1 MKLKRNIVRKKSI
14 ETEIGRILVCCF
26 FLFFLNCL
34 PDRHSS
40 SNNNLLLSLL
50 FSEDPINVGS
60 RSTSA
65 ERMGSTKSDPTN
77 NDELGVKILNYNLSM
92 PSTKYFTTKHWG
104 QEERAKLL
112 LNSQHIQLQDV
123 IVLEG
128 VVNEN
133 SQKIL
138 SDGLRYQYPYQTSV
152 LGAGREN
159 WNNTLGGDFFGTSWL
174 RDNGGIMILSK
185 WPIEEKIQYIYENG
199 MGRSYF
205 PQPVQGFLYVKLNK
219 HGQLIHVIGARV
231 ISGNFST
238 LSHLPAKD
246 IRKTQYSEI
255 KNFINM
261 KDISKNEMVF
271 IVGNF
276 GTEKGSNE
284 YKEMLSILRVNEPHY
299 VGISKIWDPKK
310 NPFAAYFQQ
319 IGSHQKL
326 NYPNYVFVSSDHSQP
341 PVWQNLAYD
350 PTSKKYWKT
359 KAYQS
364 DEYSDYYPVYGFV
377 YADSLTPTFS
387 THKKKYDRVSLE
399 AIVTNKK
406 IQADPKNRYG
416 WLKVNTTEETPYT
429 TFNLYQEG
437 AEPNC
442 IQSGRI
448 RIEVSE
454 ELNYF
459 WNYWLK
465 GGAGNYAYYTNWNVG
480 SDLLE
485 VINLDKNSCLE
496 DGIQIA
502 FKDYDIITQGYYI
515 LTNWMSGSWG
525 EYIFLWKDYI
535 GPMESFYLRLDKTP
549 AQNWKK
555 DLIYR

>member
-77 NDELGVKILNYNLSM
+77 NDELSVKILNYNLNM

-112 LNSQHIQLQDV
+112 LNSQHIQQQDV

-159 WNNTLGGDFFGTSWL
+159 WNNTLGGNFFGTSWL

-219 HGQLIHVIGARV
+219 HGQPIHVIGARV
-231 ISGNFST
+231 ISGNSST

-246 IRKTQYSEI
+246 IRKAQYSEI

-310 NPFAAYFQQ
+310 
-319 IGSHQKL
+319 I
-326 NYPNYVFVSSDHSQP
+326 HSP
-341 PVWQNLAYD
+341 L
-350 PTSKKYWKT
+350 
-359 KAYQS
+359 
-364 DEYSDYYPVYGFV
+364 
-377 YADSLTPTFS
+377 
-387 THKKKYDRVSLE
+387 
-399 AIVTNKK
+399 
-406 IQADPKNRYG
+406 
-416 WLKVNTTEETPYT
+416 
-429 TFNLYQEG
+429 TFN
-437 AEPNC
+437 
-442 IQSGRI
+442 
-448 RIEVSE
+448 
-454 ELNYF
+454 
-459 WNYWLK
+459 K
-465 GGAGNYAYYTNWNVG
+465 
-480 SDLLE
+480 
-485 VINLDKNSCLE
+485 
-496 DGIQIA
+496 
-502 FKDYDIITQGYYI
+502 
-515 LTNWMSGSWG
+515 
-525 EYIFLWKDYI
+525 
-535 GPMESFYLRLDKTP
+535 
-549 AQNWKK
+549 
-555 DLIYR
+555 